1 MLFNAH
7 HRHVSATLLVQVLLY
22 AACGLHQWLLSTWS
36 LVCLACR
43 RKPLWDGWG
52 PGHWWPHYPVH
63 GGTPRGG
70 LHQPGAEAG
79 SPTSGIHTEEERS
92 PNEVSGYW
100 TGPTEGKC
108 RYVNYHLVIW
118 FYLRYQA
125 LVIYSLDLLWHAL
138 HDSPLGPSLYMYV
151 YVYTPQY
158 VCLVVYIYIHFSLR
172 RLHVS
177 CLEGYVSQQVHYIC
191 TYTVQK
197 IVLPSLCFELIE
209 LETVYCWLVF
219 CSMQD
224 AYIPLSPCVHIV
236 YIIIC
241 RSWAS
246 KCCQVEG
253 LQSKFETAAVGP
265 RQGERIGRLS
275 RHWWCK
281 ILLLHR
287 DIYLHGWQSLQ
298 CVDALFLCG
307 IAQWSHAVLRSP
319 LMMGSLPRTQIHG

>member
-1 MLFNAH
+1 MCMCIH
-7 HRHVSATLLVQVLLY
+7 HS
-22 AACGLHQWLLSTWS
+22 
-36 LVCLACR
+36 
-43 RKPLWDGWG
+43 
-52 PGHWWPHYPVH
+52 
-63 GGTPRGG
+63 
-70 LHQPGAEAG
+70 
-79 SPTSGIHTEEERS
+79 
-92 PNEVSGYW
+92 
-100 TGPTEGKC
+100 
-108 RYVNYHLVIW
+108 
-118 FYLRYQA
+118 
-125 LVIYSLDLLWHAL
+125 
-138 HDSPLGPSLYMYV
+138 MYV
-151 YVYTPQY
+151 WLCIYTT
-158 VCLVVYIYIHFSLR
+158 VCMYGCLYIYIHFSLR

-275 RHWWCK
+275 RH
-281 ILLLHR
+281 
-287 DIYLHGWQSLQ
+287 
-298 CVDALFLCG
+298 
-307 IAQWSHAVLRSP
+307 
-319 LMMGSLPRTQIHG
+319 